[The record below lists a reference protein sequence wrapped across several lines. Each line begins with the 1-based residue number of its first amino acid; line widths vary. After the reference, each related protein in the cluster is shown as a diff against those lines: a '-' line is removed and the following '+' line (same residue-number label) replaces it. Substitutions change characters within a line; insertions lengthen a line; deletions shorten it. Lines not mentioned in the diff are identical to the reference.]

1 MGDSEAAWLSWRPPP
16 AGETPPGRS
25 RATAI
30 SRASSANLPCF
41 AGGRVRT
48 RRASETSS
56 ALPLSVL
63 LPLPLPLPGGRETA
77 LGCPL
82 LVYLLRT
89 GDPKKTRRNPPK
101 SAVITPQ
108 PHGARRSTCP
118 CVIKDENTRTKKK
131 ISSNSRRS
139 SSAAQENASWRAE
152 RRRCGGRWGS
162 QREQTEHLH
171 PKPRLWS
178 RLEGTRA
185 PSEYYSVKLLEV
197 SAPNW
202 RRRRK
207 RQGAGGLR

>member
-56 ALPLSVL
+56 AAAPLSL
-63 LPLPLPLPGGRETA
+63 LLPLPLPGGRATA

-89 GDPKKTRRNPPK
+89 GDPEKPG
-101 SAVITPQ
+101 ATPQ
-108 PHGARRSTCP
+108 VRCDHTAA
-118 CVIKDENTRTKKK
+118 
-131 ISSNSRRS
+131 SRRS
-139 SSAAQENASWRAE
+139 QINMPMRHQRRKHEDKKKKSNQTRAAVAPPLRKTPAGAPNEGDVAAGGDPSGSRRSISIQNHAYGLGVRGRALPPSIIVSSSWRFPPQS
-152 RRRCGGRWGS
+152 GGGGGGGS
-162 QREQTEHLH
+162 
-171 PKPRLWS
+171 
-178 RLEGTRA
+178 G
-185 PSEYYSVKLLEV
+185 
-197 SAPNW
+197 N
-202 RRRRK
+202 
-207 RQGAGGLR
+207 GGVV